1 MKKTIATLSAALF
14 VAGSLVTGGAAQ
26 AAGTQEA
33 QGVSAYYRVD
43 LGYMVGWERLSNR
56 SGVTG
61 FTVTANDGH
70 TCVVRGST
78 ATQCTFKARDLGY
91 TGSFNFTVT
100 TNGRSGALATSVVS
114 NTVGAASIPSA
125 PLAVAAQAVSPT
137 EVYVEWVPSSKTGNL
152 SIYGYQVTYWK
163 SNSVGGPDS
172 STRVDVIATDV
183 NTTLTVDE
191 DTLYIINVAT
201 CNALGC
207 NSADYWVYAAT
218 NPNAEAVA
226 SIEMPSVMGGGR
238 ADTTCFSDTETCAPL
253 VADPSTYPVVDPTA
267 TEVNDPELPTKFMN
281 RTMLT
286 FSGSYSLA
294 TWGPIGISWFSKFLA
309 TSKSYTLGFTTT
321 PHIWSIT
328 PATCEIVDSKLILKA
343 KGICRVQAYV
353 DGNGTF
359 KQSNIATDTIRV
371 N

>member
-1 MKKTIATLSAALF
+1 MKKTIATLSAVLF

-26 AAGTQEA
+26 AASSQEA

-43 LGYMVGWERLSNR
+43 LGYMVGWQRLGNR

-61 FTVTANDGH
+61 FIVTADNGK

-78 ATQCTFKARDLGY
+78 ATACTFKARDLGY
-91 TGSFNFTVT
+91 SGSFNFTVNT
-100 TNGRSGALATSVVS
+100 MKGSTVLATSEVS

-152 SIYGYQVTYWK
+152 PVYGYEVTYWK
-163 SNSVGGPDS
+163 SNSVGGPDG

-183 NTTLTVDE
+183 NTTLTVEE

-207 NSADYWVYAAT
+207 NSADHWAYATT
-218 NPNAEAVA
+218 NPEAEAVT
-226 SIEMPSVMGGGR
+226 SIEMPTVVSGGR
-238 ADTTCFSDTETCAPL
+238 ADTTCFEETCAPV

-267 TEVNDPELPTKFMN
+267 TELTDPELATKFRN
-281 RTMLT
+281 RTILS
-286 FSGSYSLA
+286 FSSRYSLE
-294 TWGPIGISWFSKFLA
+294 TWGPIGVSWFAKFKT

-353 DGNGTF
+353 EGNGTF
-359 KQSNIATDTIRV
+359 LQSNTATDTIRIY
-371 N
+371 